1 MVPDHF
7 SLLLFAPNMSMPLT
21 DWVNCTFCLVV
32 KLILDHGQF
41 SLVADFVCYVFYEI
55 SMNKAEI

>member
-1 MVPDHF
+1 
-7 SLLLFAPNMSMPLT
+7 MSMPLT
-21 DWVNCTFCLVV
+21 DWVNYTFCLVV

-41 SLVADFVCYVFYEI
+41 SLVADFVSYVFYET